1 MSLSRSFFIT
11 NTFMYQRDE
20 LQDAVMQAITNVVD
34 SKPKYVQFDEK
45 IVRQLVKSIR
55 VVSEDIV
62 IITFKTGEEIRQ
74 RISI

>member
-1 MSLSRSFFIT
+1 M
-11 NTFMYQRDE
+11 
-20 LQDAVMQAITNVVD
+20 LQDAAMQAITNVVD

-62 IITFKTGEEIRQ
+62 IITFKTGEEIRR
-74 RISI
+74 RISN